1 MFEVQNWIEKIEKIQ
16 RLNNYYYVNV
26 GNIYFYED

>member
-16 RLNNYYYVNV
+16 CLNNYYYVNV
-26 GNIYFYED
+26 RNIYFYED

>member
-26 GNIYFYED
+26 RNIYFYED

>member
-1 MFEVQNWIEKIEKIQ
+1 MFEVQNWIDKIEKIQ

-26 GNIYFYED
+26 RNIYFYED

>member
-16 RLNNYYYVNV
+16 RLNNYYYVNIR
-26 GNIYFYED
+26 NIYFYED